1 MSKTIELAQQLV
13 RCESVT
19 PDDAGCQNI
28 IADRLTPLGFKH
40 THLKHGD
47 VDNLWTVT
55 DGTGPLFVFAGHTD
69 VVPTGPLEKWTHPP
83 FSAEIHNERLYGRGT
98 SDMKSSIAAMIV
110 AVERLLSKGS
120 INGRI
125 GFLITSDE
133 EGPAVNGTVKVI
145 EYLESN
151 NIKIDWCVVG
161 EPTSTDK
168 LGDVIKNGRRGSLN
182 GDLTIKGKQGHVAY
196 PHLGDNP
203 VHRFSSSLT
212 ALTSEVWDSGNE
224 FFPATTFQISNI
236 HAGTGVTNVIPGE
249 LSVKFNFRFSTE
261 LTADDLKRRVTD
273 ILDTH
278 KLDYEINWNLS
289 GNPFITGRG
298 ELVNATVDAIKKVT
312 STNAELSTSGGTS
325 DGRFIAPTGAQV
337 LELGPCNATIHQIDE
352 HVTVAELD
360 TLTDVYEELLRN
372 LLQNNSVTV

>member
-19 PDDAGCQNI
+19 PLDAGCQKI
-28 IADRLTPLGFKH
+28 IADRLAPLGFKN
-40 THLKHGD
+40 THLRYDD
-47 VDNLWTVT
+47 VDNLWAVT
-55 DGTGPLFVFAGHTD
+55 EGSGPLFVFAGHTD
-69 VVPTGPLEKWTHPP
+69 VVPTGPAEQWTHPP
-83 FSAEIHNERLYGRGT
+83 FGAEIHDGIIYGRGT

-110 AVERLLSKGS
+110 AVERILAKHN
-120 INGRI
+120 INGRV

-133 EGPAVNGTVKVI
+133 EGPAINGTVKVI
-145 EYLESN
+145 EYLEDN
-151 NIKIDWCVVG
+151 NTKIDWCVVG

-168 LGDVIKNGRRGSLN
+168 LGDIIKNGRRGSLN
-182 GDLTIKGKQGHVAY
+182 GDLTVKGRQGHVAY

-203 VHRFSSSLT
+203 VHRFASCLS
-212 ALTSEVWDSGNE
+212 ALTSEVWDNGNE

-249 LSVKFNFRFSTE
+249 MSVKFNFRFSTE
-261 LTADDLKRRVTD
+261 LTAEDIKKRVTD
-273 ILDTH
+273 ILKSN
-278 KLDYEINWNLS
+278 KLDYEINWSLS

-298 ELVNATVDAIKKVT
+298 ELVNATVEAIQKVT
-312 STNAELSTSGGTS
+312 GRSTELSTSGGTS

-352 HVTVAELD
+352 NVTVAELD
-360 TLTDVYEELLRN
+360 TLTDVYEKLLSK
-372 LLQNNSVTV
+372 LLVD

>member
-1 MSKTIELAQQLV
+1 M
-13 RCESVT
+13 
-19 PDDAGCQNI
+19 
-28 IADRLTPLGFKH
+28 
-40 THLKHGD
+40 
-47 VDNLWTVT
+47 
-55 DGTGPLFVFAGHTD
+55 
-69 VVPTGPLEKWTHPP
+69 
-83 FSAEIHNERLYGRGT
+83 
-98 SDMKSSIAAMIV
+98 
-110 AVERLLSKGS
+110 
-120 INGRI
+120 
-125 GFLITSDE
+125 
-133 EGPAVNGTVKVI
+133 
-145 EYLESN
+145 
-151 NIKIDWCVVG
+151 
-161 EPTSTDK
+161 
-168 LGDVIKNGRRGSLN
+168 
-182 GDLTIKGKQGHVAY
+182 
-196 PHLGDNP
+196 
-203 VHRFSSSLT
+203 
-212 ALTSEVWDSGNE
+212 
-224 FFPATTFQISNI
+224 
-236 HAGTGVTNVIPGE
+236 
-249 LSVKFNFRFSTE
+249 KFNFRFSTE

>member
-1 MSKTIELAQQLV
+1 
-13 RCESVT
+13 
-19 PDDAGCQNI
+19 
-28 IADRLTPLGFKH
+28 
-40 THLKHGD
+40 
-47 VDNLWTVT
+47 
-55 DGTGPLFVFAGHTD
+55 
-69 VVPTGPLEKWTHPP
+69 
-83 FSAEIHNERLYGRGT
+83 
-98 SDMKSSIAAMIV
+98 MKSSIAAMIV

-203 VHRFSSSLT
+203 VHRFASTLT

-261 LTADDLKRRVTD
+261 LTAEDLKRRVGD

-372 LLQNNSVTV
+372 LLHNNSVTV